1 MVGKK
6 NLLKY
11 TLKALVTLSL
21 LVLFSLFFLQ
31 DQIIA
36 YLKNRSTISSRYES
50 SERQEFPTIT
60 LCFDSATKLSVSKK
74 FGFTLSRDK
83 FYKEIL
89 NKSLAEVF
97 DESSY
102 ILERDFEVLF
112 QHGESMKIGDFKA
125 FEYEANSS
133 LHEKTEEQLYLFDVA
148 SIRTYDH
155 GTCTKIQPK
164 FEVEKAPLGF
174 EFTVSFSSKIS
185 KEDIPTSLTLY
196 LTSNKTWLGIADSIW
211 PQFNPLHEK
220 VDFKRERTV
229 FYLKNLDKY
238 FRNGATNNT
247 KCFEKLFL
255 DYNCSTICTILDYYR
270 GNLPLCQTVGEL
282 QCIWNQIYANYSPF
296 TDCFKTTLATT
307 YSLVERIDQ
316 PIHTEINTTSTTVW
330 VGLWTMEKEVQEEV
344 KLLTTED
351 FIGSVGGS
359 LGMFFGFSIYATFLY
374 CIDQVLNR
382 FF

>member
-6 NLLKY
+6 TLLKY

-21 LVLFSLFFLQ
+21 LALFSLFFLQ

-36 YLKNRSTISSRYES
+36 YLKNRSTISSRYET
-50 SERQEFPTIT
+50 SERLEFPTIT

-74 FGFTLSRDK
+74 YGFTLARDK

-102 ILERDFEVLF
+102 ILGRDFEVVF
-112 QHGESMKIGDFKA
+112 QHGESMKVGDFKA
-125 FEYEANSS
+125 LTWQPDSP
-133 LHEKTEEQLYLFDVA
+133 LHEKTYLFDVA

-164 FEVEKAPLGF
+164 FEVEKAPLRF
-174 EFTVSFSSKIS
+174 EFTVSFSSKLS

-247 KCFEKLFL
+247 KCFEKLFW
-255 DYNCSTICTILDYYR
+255 DYNCATTCTLLDYYR
-270 GNLPLCQTVGEL
+270 GNLPLCLTVGEL
-282 QCIWNQIYANYSPF
+282 QCIWSHIYANFSPF
-296 TDCFKTTLATT
+296 IDCFKTTLATT
-307 YSLVERIDQ
+307 YSLVERIDN
-316 PIHTEINTTSTTVW
+316 PIQTEINTTSTTLW
-330 VGLWTMEKEVQEEV
+330 VGLMTMEKEVQEEV